1 MARKYWNFC
10 EGTITDSGGIS
21 ATDTTVT
28 VTFAANSSVF
38 PSSIFSDVSDY
49 IVMCI
54 DPDGAEHQPELVK
67 VTNIGSGSGQGP
79 YDLTIARGSTEAE
92 TSKGGGTAQAWDN
105 GRKVVFPIT
114 ALTAEAAHA

>member
-10 EGTITDSGGIS
+10 EGTLHAGIS
-21 ATDTTVT
+21 NTATSCQVN
-28 VTFAANSSVF
+28 VAANA
-38 PSSIFSDVSDY
+38 SIFASSLFGDVSDY
-49 IVMCI
+49 IIMCI

-92 TSKGGGTAQAWDN
+92 GTKGGGSAQAWDN
-105 GRKVVFPIT
+105 GRKVVFPVT